1 LIETLKSGE
10 LNPQKF
16 LTLIEVSRLLSN
28 EEGYMASDI
37 RKYFTQHLADL
48 ALKMSNMGLKQFEN
62 IHTNKFVDIK
72 KATGHMSQ
80 K

>member
-1 LIETLKSGE
+1 M
-10 LNPQKF
+10 
-16 LTLIEVSRLLSN
+16 SN
-28 EEGYMASDI
+28 EKGYLQSSV

-48 ALKMSNMGLKQFEN
+48 ALKMSNIGLKQFEN
-62 IHTNKFVDIK
+62 IHSNKFVDVK